1 MHRLPPDV
9 ALTLGKFLHTDE
21 GILGVVTSLAG
32 SLVLTDERLVI
43 VREGHAYRPQSGI
56 RSWDLASRVDFRY
69 GPPKGG
75 MGRLVVGDGK
85 AATSFFVRKNDWTEA
100 LRLVTMAHT
109 IAHRASI
116 LTAGTRHEA
125 ATA

>member
-9 ALTLGKFLHTDE
+9 ALSLGKFLHTGE

-43 VREGHAYRPQSGI
+43 VREGHGYRPQSGI

-69 GPPKGG
+69 GPPRGG

-85 AATSFFVRKNDWTEA
+85 GATSFFVRKSDWTEA

-109 IAHRASI
+109 IAHRATINDGLS
-116 LTAGTRHEA
+116 LQAS
-125 ATA
+125 

>member
-9 ALTLGKFLHTDE
+9 AMTLGKVLHTGE

-32 SLVLTDERLVI
+32 SLVLTDQRLVI
-43 VREGHAYRPQSGI
+43 VREGHGYRPQSGV

-69 GPPKGG
+69 GPPQGG

-85 AATSFFVRKNDWTEA
+85 AATSFFVRKSDWTEA

-109 IAHRASI
+109 IAHRATLNDGLALQAS
-116 LTAGTRHEA
+116 
-125 ATA
+125 